1 MSAAANFPMRSV
13 RTTPAPPSLEEENSY
28 LRQQLRVLTE
38 EGRCNEAAFKRSH
51 QRELDLLTA
60 EDLPQLLQAMT
71 QGMQHSFQLPCISLV
86 LEDRDHELRHLLL
99 NSGVPPYCYD
109 DIQFCDQLS
118 DLSPIYHRLT
128 HPFLGPPTGEEHTRI
143 FPIRERL
150 RSIAILPMIR
160 RGTLIGS
167 LNLGSRDP
175 SRFTRHHAS
184 DFLGRLATVAAI
196 CLENAANREHLI
208 ISGLTDALTGLHNR
222 RYLERRLSE
231 EVSRAQRYNQPL
243 GCLFIDAD
251 HFKQVNDLHGHSSGD
266 QVLREISLR
275 VKECLRAS
283 DVATRYGG
291 EEFALLL
298 PQTDAREAFHLAER
312 IRQRIAGHSIPI
324 GDNKEIEVSVSIG
337 VSELMPATVKN
348 PGQRLI
354 EDADSALY
362 QAKRAGRNR
371 VCAQATT

>member
-1 MSAAANFPMRSV
+1 MRRMQLNS
-13 RTTPAPPSLEEENSY
+13 TPPGLEEENLY
-28 LRQQLRVLTE
+28 LRRQLQQLTN
-38 EGRCNEAAFKRSH
+38 EGRCNEAAFRRSH

-60 EDLPQLLQAMT
+60 EDLPQLLQVMT
-71 QGMQHSFQLPCISLV
+71 EGMQRSFQLPCISLV

-99 NSGVPPYCYD
+99 NAGVPPHCYD
-109 DIQFCDQLS
+109 NILFYDRLS

-128 HPFLGPPTGEEHTRI
+128 HPFLGPPTGEEHTRL
-143 FPIRERL
+143 FPLCRRL
-150 RSIAILPMIR
+150 RSVAILPMVR

-167 LNLGSRDP
+167 LNLGSGDP

-184 DFLGRLATVAAI
+184 DFLDRLAAVAAV

-208 ISGLTDALTGLHNR
+208 MSGLTDALTGLHNR

-231 EVSRAQRYNQPL
+231 EVSRAQRYAQPL

-251 HFKQVNDLHGHSSGD
+251 HFKQVNDLYGHSSGD
-266 QVLREISLR
+266 QVLREIALR

-312 IRQRIAGHSIPI
+312 IRQRVAGHPVPV
-324 GDNKEIEVSVSIG
+324 GDGREIEITVSIG
-337 VSELMPATVKN
+337 VSELRSAAEEN

-362 QAKRAGRNR
+362 QAKQKGRNR
-371 VCAQATT
+371 VCT